1 MAQDYDAPRVREED
15 EPENESLEALKKQR
29 SESIQAA
36 LIDVDDNDTADGIDW
51 PGAVLEGELQIHVVP
66 VQQDEFACMSCFLVR
81 HRSQLAREKDGNQ
94 YCNECDG

>member
-51 PGAVLEGELQIHVVP
+51 PVGRGTADSCGSGSAGRVRLYVLLPGSP
-66 VQQDEFACMSCFLVR
+66 P
-81 HRSQLAREKDGNQ
+81 
-94 YCNECDG
+94 